1 MKICIINGPNLNL
14 LGRRETSIYGKQ
26 SFEIYL
32 EELEKAFPEIEI
44 DYFQSNLE
52 GALIDKMQEVGF
64 GGYQGIILNGA
75 GFTHT
80 SVALADTIA
89 AIETPVVEVHISNIY
104 AREEFRQKSLTAKN
118 CLGCI
123 TGFGL
128 EGYRMAL
135 QFFERR
141 KPKKVG
147 FTQQR

>member
-14 LGRRETSIYGKQ
+14 LGRRETSIYGSQ
-26 SFEIYL
+26 SFETYL

-44 DYFQSNLE
+44 DYFQSNTE

-64 GGYQGIILNGA
+64 GGYKGIILNGA

-118 CLGCI
+118 C
-123 TGFGL
+123 
-128 EGYRMAL
+128 
-135 QFFERR
+135 
-141 KPKKVG
+141 VG
-147 FTQQR
+147 